1 MFKEKEQEMKEEHK
15 PLFSLV
21 KKTLYILQ
29 TSNKTNRNSPVKVE
43 GYANQK

>member
-21 KKTLYILQ
+21 KKRYIFCKQVTKLTETVQ
-29 TSNKTNRNSPVKVE
+29 
-43 GYANQK
+43 